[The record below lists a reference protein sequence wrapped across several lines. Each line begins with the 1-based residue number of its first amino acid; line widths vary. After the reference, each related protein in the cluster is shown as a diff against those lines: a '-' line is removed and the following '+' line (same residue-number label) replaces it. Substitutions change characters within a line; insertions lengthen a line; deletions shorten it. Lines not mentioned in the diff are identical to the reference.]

1 MAFLP
6 KAMNNTKLYIPIE
19 NLTVDKQFKL
29 GEVTVFPS
37 NEVQLI
43 IDRRNKITK
52 KTKNTEDQ
60 KKKFSAWQEKDLK
73 LHLGKWAIVE
83 MVWDSEDED
92 KLIPKDLTPVY
103 DKTKEVVAVL
113 YLLQKQIAGICTIEH
128 QKFGLKKE
136 LNRSL
141 NFLVAIREDK
151 RSSYSFM
158 REGVMADWTFTS
170 KEIDKFATNQIYC
183 YFNKFLK
190 ENTKNEIGKRI
201 ISSVLWLYDAVM
213 DFSPANRFVKLA
225 ISLEVLFASGKR
237 QKSFRL
243 SRFSTLLSHAYVFK
257 NTKCQC
263 PIVDSHSAREY
274 NQKVRELN
282 LPGICS
288 AYWNIRRWYQ
298 IRSNIV
304 HDAERT
310 VDKKELTSFEWWA
323 HKLIVATIEI
333 VAKNKITNLDDL
345 ESFLEDECRAARS

>member
-1 MAFLP
+1 ME
-6 KAMNNTKLYIPIE
+6 LYIPIE
-19 NLTVDKQFKL
+19 NLKVDRQFKL

-37 NEVQLI
+37 NKVQVI
-43 IDRRNKITK
+43 IDKLNKITK

-60 KKKFSAWQEKDLK
+60 KKKFNTWQERDLK

-103 DKTKEVVAVL
+103 AKIKEVVAVL
-113 YLLQKQIAGICTIEH
+113 YLLQKQTAGICTIEH

-136 LNRSL
+136 LSRSL
-141 NFLVAIREDK
+141 NFLVAIQEDK
-151 RSSYSFM
+151 RSTYSFM

-183 YFNKFLK
+183 YFNKLLK

-257 NTKCQC
+257 DIKCQC
-263 PIVDSHSAREY
+263 PIIDSHSAREY
-274 NQKVRELN
+274 NQKVKELN

-310 VDKKELTSFEWWA
+310 VDKKELTSFEWWT
-323 HKLIVATIEI
+323 HKLIITTIEI
-333 VAKNKITNLDDL
+333 VASNNITSLDELEVFL
-345 ESFLEDECRAARS
+345 ESKYRELKN